1 MHRYKTLKR
10 RGKYRDGRVCKK
22 VFCEQ
27 NSCVCLQQKQTCMDR
42 LDHGVSYILPIA
54 GFFHTPFKMIYRLVS
69 TFFYLFL
76 GQSQEKTTLENCGGI
91 MSRHRRVA
99 V

>member
-1 MHRYKTLKR
+1 MAEYVR
-10 RGKYRDGRVCKK
+10 KYYVSKIL
-22 VFCEQ
+22 
-27 NSCVCLQQKQTCMDR
+27 VCLQQKQTCMDR
-42 LDHGVSYILPIA
+42 LDHGVSYILPSA
-54 GFFHTPFKMIYRLVS
+54 GFFHTPFKRIYRLVS
-69 TFFYLFL
+69 KNL